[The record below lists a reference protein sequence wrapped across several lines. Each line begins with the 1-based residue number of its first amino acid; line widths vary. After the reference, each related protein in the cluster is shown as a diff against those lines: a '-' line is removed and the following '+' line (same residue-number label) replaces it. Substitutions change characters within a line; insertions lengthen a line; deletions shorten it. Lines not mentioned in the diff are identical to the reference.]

1 MRRRHQIE
9 CCRALPCKAEE
20 EPGKLLFGH
29 VAAGALVADRRILTV
44 DAAQRAV
51 RKEHGARAVRA
62 DKARFLPAVQHCARD
77 ADRLSGTAEAALSR
91 AAVCAAAPRAERA
104 AIEQILQP
112 YPSFLLDFR
121 MEAPAAAYAVPL
133 RQGRFGRRQPAP
145 PFSHKKA
152 ETARPS
158 RLHVPNN
165 RMCDDAFTEE
175 RCPHRAPL
183 LPHGYRKAAPYPS
196 RILRAHSA
204 ARSRSCRL
212 SRACAPRPTHRSAC
226 CAQ

>member
-1 MRRRHQIE
+1 MQRSVQCEKNTAPAPCAPTRHGSSQRCSIVRAMRTVCPAPQKPRCPPLRFAPQRRGQSVQRSSRSSKHIPPFYWIF
-9 CCRALPCKAEE
+9 AWKPPLP
-20 EPGKLLFGH
+20 LTQSLFGR
-29 VAAGALVADRRILTV
+29 GALGDDSL
-44 DAAQRAV
+44 
-51 RKEHGARAVRA
+51 
-62 DKARFLPAVQHCARD
+62 LPPH
-77 ADRLSGTAEAALSR
+77 
-91 AAVCAAAPRAERA
+91 P
-104 AIEQILQP
+104 
-112 YPSFLLDFR
+112 
-121 MEAPAAAYAVPL
+121 
-133 RQGRFGRRQPAP
+133 P

-165 RMCDDAFTEE
+165 RICDDAFTEE